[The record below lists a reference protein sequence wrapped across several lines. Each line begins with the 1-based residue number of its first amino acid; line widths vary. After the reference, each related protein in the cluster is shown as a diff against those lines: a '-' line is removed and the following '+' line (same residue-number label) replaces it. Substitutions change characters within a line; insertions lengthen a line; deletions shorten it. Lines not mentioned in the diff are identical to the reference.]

1 MARIARA
8 LDAEDAAG
16 GLFDLAAALGARQS
30 LSEIGMRASDL
41 DRAADLA
48 EESPYPNPTPLTR
61 AHIRAL
67 LDAAFHG
74 RRPAC

>member
-16 GLFDLAAALGARQS
+16 GLFDLAAALGAKLR
-30 LSEIGMRASDL
+30 LADIGLRESDL

-48 EESPYPNPTPLTR
+48 VESPYPNPTPITR
-61 AHIRAL
+61 DGIRAL
-67 LDAAFHG
+67 LDDAFHG
-74 RRPAC
+74 RRPDS